1 MRGIRRQIC
10 GNPRVQRLPVPTR
23 QSRDHARKSGI
34 HSLDTCQREGT
45 ALKRA
50 AGRFSTGPDVPEVA
64 ILGLPSPHLPSGPGG
79 MAPGVGEDKILTC
92 RDFTLASC
100 GVSGRGRR
108 MLSGRDL
115 MRGSRAMPDCNSGL
129 SMPCTGNGSSRGA
142 HLALWRRARPERLA
156 GRPLC
161 SSCASATAPPTR
173 KSRSRRPADR
183 LDRQL
188 PLRTGRSRFRR
199 PWRAGT
205 KPAEVNTGCAVGY
218 MSWLE
223 HLATCPRSD
232 AAERRARA

>member
-1 MRGIRRQIC
+1 MRCIRRQIC

-23 QSRDHARKSGI
+23 QSRDNARKSGI
-34 HSLDTCQREGT
+34 HSLDTCQRGYCIEAGSGPLLYGT
-45 ALKRA
+45 RRA
-50 AGRFSTGPDVPEVA
+50 RSCDVGP
-64 ILGLPSPHLPSGPGG
+64 PHLPSGPGG

-100 GVSGRGRR
+100 GVSGWGRR

-129 SMPCTGNGSSRGA
+129 SMPCTGNGSSRVA

-188 PLRTGRSRFRR
+188 PLRTGRSR
-199 PWRAGT
+199 
-205 KPAEVNTGCAVGY
+205 Y
-218 MSWLE
+218 
-223 HLATCPRSD
+223 
-232 AAERRARA
+232 

>member
-34 HSLDTCQREGT
+34 HSLDTCQRGYCIEAGSGPLLYGT
-45 ALKRA
+45 RRA
-50 AGRFSTGPDVPEVA
+50 RSCDVGP
-64 ILGLPSPHLPSGPGG
+64 PHLPSGPGG

-142 HLALWRRARPERLA
+142 HLTLWRRARPERLA

-173 KSRSRRPADR
+173 KSRNRNPADR
-183 LDRQL
+183 FEDHQL
-188 PLRTGRSRFRR
+188 PLRT
-199 PWRAGT
+199 AGADIS
-205 KPAEVNTGCAVGY
+205 KAMACR
-218 MSWLE
+218 
-223 HLATCPRSD
+223 H
-232 AAERRARA
+232 

>member
-1 MRGIRRQIC
+1 MGLRAKSKRCEASGGKYAETHEFSASPCRHVSPATMLARA
-10 GNPRVQRLPVPTR
+10 GSTLWT
-23 QSRDHARKSGI
+23 HA
-34 HSLDTCQREGT
+34 REGT

-64 ILGLPSPHLPSGPGG
+64 ILGLPSPHLQSGPGG

-156 GRPLC
+156 GGPLC

-173 KSRSRRPADR
+173 KSRSRRKSRNWTASCPYAPAVADISKAMACC
-183 LDRQL
+183 L
-188 PLRTGRSRFRR
+188 LR
-199 PWRAGT
+199 
-205 KPAEVNTGCAVGY
+205 
-218 MSWLE
+218 
-223 HLATCPRSD
+223 
-232 AAERRARA
+232 